1 MAAFTADPKHFT
13 VAGAYYP
20 TDHVFAMFA
29 DAAAAQAAATRMAEV
44 PDVGAVQLAEPG
56 AIQQTFAKRAADV
69 GGAPSVGRED
79 QFMLRF
85 VELARGGKAGL
96 LI

>member
-29 DAAAAQAAATRMAEV
+29 DAAAAQAAAGAGATDAGPGASASSGPAADDDNVVDAEV
-44 PDVGAVQLAEPG
+44 KEVKKG
-56 AIQQTFAKRAADV
+56 
-69 GGAPSVGRED
+69 
-79 QFMLRF
+79 
-85 VELARGGKAGL
+85 
-96 LI
+96 